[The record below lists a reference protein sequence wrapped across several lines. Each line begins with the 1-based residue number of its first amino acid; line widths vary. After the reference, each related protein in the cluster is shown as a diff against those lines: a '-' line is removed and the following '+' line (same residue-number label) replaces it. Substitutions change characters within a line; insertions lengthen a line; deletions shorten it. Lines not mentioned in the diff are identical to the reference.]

1 MDKNF
6 NKEEMRELLKKNSSS
21 PVFLLKDKDTDII
34 VTSEKC
40 DAYIALSQKDCI
52 DFLMRAKKQSLY
64 KIEPIDGSIDDKLKK
79 IDSLFMDMSNELDDF
94 PPVGGRLIGVVGH
107 GFYEEDKKT
116 AEERRGASPKVSK
129 EAVTVEEPE
138 KVKEVAQPDQEKD
151 ELEEFSTAEETAET
165 ETVADF
171 PEAEPEE
178 TAKHEPEEQK
188 EFKGFISDETPEL
201 PAMFTVPL
209 NLEDD
214 DEFKEIDD
222 MPDDTPFFSLDDYE
236 PTAEMTLP
244 ERKVSEEP
252 VAEKDTSEQPKHK
265 FQNIQ
270 KVLYDAAM
278 ESLMEGNTEDDQEET
293 EKDNPADDNA
303 QICDLLSKFQMFKDN
318 SLIYKRTDEDMCS
331 YFTEKPEKYD
341 EEISFMDF
349 LEDHNG
355 DCGEHFEFVDG
366 KKVKSA
372 NVSKAVLTAYSIR
385 ALSVQ
390 NVLEKLEKGQN
401 FWYTGK
407 KDITT
412 AKYHKQ
418 FVLFDD
424 EQKMDAFKEVFYPDG
439 DYTKG
444 HVREDRMLDM
454 YRKIVDSP
462 YIFFNCEEHCTN
474 TAFFE
479 AVEKFE
485 ENQKAKN

>member
-116 AEERRGASPKVSK
+116 AEERRCASPKVSK
-129 EAVTVEEPE
+129 EAVTVEEPAE
-138 KVKEVAQPDQEKD
+138 VKEVAQPIHGKD

-178 TAKHEPEEQK
+178 PAKPEPEEPK
-188 EFKGFISDETPEL
+188 GFKGFISDETPEL

-209 NLEDD
+209 DFEDD
-214 DEFKEIDD
+214 DEFKKIDD
-222 MPDDTPFFSLDDYE
+222 MPDNTPFFSLDDYE
-236 PTAEMTLP
+236 PAAEMTLP
-244 ERKVSEEP
+244 ERRVSEEP

-293 EKDNPADDNA
+293 EKDDPADDNA

-355 DCGEHFEFVDG
+355 DCGEHFELVDG

-462 YIFFNCEEHCTN
+462 YIFFNCEEHCAN

-479 AVEKFE
+479 AVEKLE
-485 ENQKAKN
+485 KNQIAKK

>member
-1 MDKNF
+1 
-6 NKEEMRELLKKNSSS
+6 MRELLKKNSSS
-21 PVFLLKDKDTDII
+21 PIFLLKDKDTDII

-64 KIEPIDGSIDDKLKK
+64 KIEPIDGSVDDKLKK

-129 EAVTVEEPE
+129 EAATVEETE
-138 KVKEVAQPDQEKD
+138 EVKEVAQPDQEKD
-151 ELEEFSTAEETAET
+151 EPEEIGAVEETAEP
-165 ETVADF
+165 ETTAAF
-171 PEAEPEE
+171 PEEEPEE
-178 TAKHEPEEQK
+178 TAEPQPEEPK

-201 PAMFTVPL
+201 PTMFTIPL
-209 NLEDD
+209 DLEDD

-222 MPDDTPFFSLDDYE
+222 MPDDTPFFSLDGYE
-236 PTAEMTLP
+236 PVAKIPLP

-252 VAEKDTSEQPKHK
+252 VAEKDTSEKTKPNSQK
-265 FQNIQ
+265 IQ

-278 ESLMEGNTEDDQEET
+278 ESLMEGHEDDEQEDA
-293 EKDNPADDNA
+293 EKDDPADDNA

-318 SLIYKRTDEDMCS
+318 SLIYKKTEEGMCS

-390 NVLEKLEKGQN
+390 SVLEKLEKGQN

-424 EQKMDAFKEVFYPDG
+424 EQKMDAFKEAFYPDD
-439 DYTKG
+439 DYVKG
-444 HVREDRMLDM
+444 HVREDRMFDM

-462 YIFFNCEEHCTN
+462 YIFFNCEEHCAN

>member
-64 KIEPIDGSIDDKLKK
+64 KIEPIDGSIDDKLKR

-129 EAVTVEEPE
+129 EAAADEETV
-138 KVKEVAQPDQEKD
+138 EVAQPVQTKTEP
-151 ELEEFSTAEETAET
+151 EPEEFSAVEETAEP
-165 ETVADF
+165 ETTAAF
-171 PEAEPEE
+171 PEEEPEE
-178 TAKHEPEEQK
+178 TAEPQPEEPK

-201 PAMFTVPL
+201 PAMFTIPL
-209 NLEDD
+209 DLEDD

-222 MPDDTPFFSLDDYE
+222 MPDDTPFFSLDGYE
-236 PTAEMTLP
+236 PVAEMPLP
-244 ERKVSEEP
+244 ERKVSEKP

-278 ESLMEGNTEDDQEET
+278 ESLMEGNTEDEQEET
-293 EKDNPADDNA
+293 EKDDPADDNA

-318 SLIYKRTDEDMCS
+318 SLIYKRIEEGMCS

-341 EEISFMDF
+341 EEVSFMDF

-355 DCGEHFEFVDG
+355 DCGESFEFVDG

-424 EQKMDAFKEVFYPDG
+424 EQKMDAFKKAFYLDD
-439 DYTKG
+439 DYAKG
-444 HVREDRMLDM
+444 HVREDRMFDM

-462 YIFFNCEEHCTN
+462 YIFFNCEEHCAN

-485 ENQKAKN
+485 EDQKSKN

>member
-138 KVKEVAQPDQEKD
+138 EVKEVAQPVQEKD
-151 ELEEFSTAEETAET
+151 ELEEFSTAEETAE
-165 ETVADF
+165 
-171 PEAEPEE
+171 P
-178 TAKHEPEEQK
+178 EPEEQK

-209 NLEDD
+209 DLEDD

-236 PTAEMTLP
+236 PAAGMTLP

-293 EKDNPADDNA
+293 EKDDPADDNA

-318 SLIYKRTDEDMCS
+318 SLIYKRIDEDMCS

-485 ENQKAKN
+485 NQKAKK